1 MKFAGTPVRDG
12 RSARWDAHRAAR
24 RSALVEAA
32 VAAIRQHG
40 PTLGMD
46 DVAAAAGTSKTVVYR
61 YFTDRADLYLAV
73 CDHVAAALIDRM
85 QAVLGEGAGRALLER
100 AVDAYLAFVEDDPE
114 VYRYVVHPPLLDRPV
129 HADPVADLTAL
140 IGQRVGA
147 VLAAWLPGGPP
158 AGPPQRGCPTVGKGG
173 GAPGRRRAG
182 RGG

>member
-1 MKFAGTPVRDG
+1 MKSAGTPVRDG

-147 VLAAWLPGGPP
+147 VLAAWLPGGHQV
-158 AGPPQRGCPTVGKGG
+158 A
-173 GAPGRRRAG
+173 API
-182 RGG
+182 